1 MQVPA
6 ALAAGFCAACILL
19 TTAPTAGAHSVTP
32 KSAPAFRDSVGV
44 VTHAVYYDTS
54 YGNWPKVVASLRK
67 LGVTHLRDGLYA
79 NESPEW
85 RDWTERYYRAVDLAG
100 ANGMRF
106 DFGMGRPGAQIG
118 TIDQLVAVASGRLR
132 NAVEALEAP
141 NEFDKYVGG
150 RGWASRLADYDQAL
164 YRKVKSVPN
173 LRYLPFVG
181 PSFSTVQA
189 SKLAGS
195 QRSSMDFG
203 NVHPYTG
210 GRSPDPAHLK
220 VELGRARAVSG
231 RKPVW
236 ATEAG
241 FHNALR
247 ARSGQPGVSERVA
260 AVYLLRTFLE
270 HFRSGISRT
279 YAYELVDE
287 KPERA
292 GRNPEQHFGLMRN
305 DFTPKPAYTALR
317 NLLKVVG
324 PNGGAPRL
332 RPLRLGVSGPAHA
345 RSMVLQRA
353 DGTYVVALWR
363 LASAWNTDRGR
374 AIRVAPR
381 GVNITLPGTSGVRVV
396 DPVASSGGWK
406 VRLRHGHIRLRLGD
420 RPLLL
425 TVAPKGAAAARKG

>member
-1 MQVPA
+1 MRVPA
-6 ALAAGFCAACILL
+6 ALAAGLCAACILM
-19 TTAPTAGAHSVTP
+19 TSAPTAGAHSVTP
-32 KSAPAFRDSVGV
+32 KSASAFQDSVGV

-85 RDWTERYYRAVDLAG
+85 RDWTERYYRAVDLAA

-118 TIDQLVAVASGRLR
+118 TIDQLVAVASGRLHH
-132 NAVEALEAP
+132 AVEALEAP

-150 RGWASRLADYDQAL
+150 RGWAARLKGYDKAL

-173 LRYLPFVG
+173 LRSLPFVG

-189 SKLAGS
+189 SRRAGR
-195 QRSSMDFG
+195 QSSFMDFG

-220 VELGRARAVSG
+220 AELGRARAVSG

-241 FHNALR
+241 FHNALH

-279 YAYELVDE
+279 YAYELLDE
-287 KPERA
+287 KPDRA
-292 GRNPEQHFGLMRN
+292 GRDPEQHFGLMRN

-324 PNGGAPRL
+324 TGGGTSPL
-332 RPLRLGVSGPAHA
+332 RPLRLGVSGPAKA
-345 RSMVLQRA
+345 RSLVLRRA

-363 LASAWNTDRGR
+363 LASAWDTDRGH
-374 AIRVAPR
+374 AVRVAPR
-381 GVNITLPGTSGVRVV
+381 GVTVTLPRGARVRVA
-396 DPVASSGGWK
+396 DPVASATGRR
-406 VRLRHGHIRLRLGD
+406 VTLRHGRIRLRLAD

-425 TVAPKGAAAARKG
+425 TVAPRGAAAARRG